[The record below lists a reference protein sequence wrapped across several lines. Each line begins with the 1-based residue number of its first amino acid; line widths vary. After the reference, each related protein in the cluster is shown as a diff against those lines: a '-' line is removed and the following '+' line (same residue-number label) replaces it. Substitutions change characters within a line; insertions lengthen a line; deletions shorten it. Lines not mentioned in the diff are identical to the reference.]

1 MEDSARTV
9 LITGAARGFGRACVE
24 VFSAAG
30 WNVVA
35 AARALPSDGAAD
47 RTVAWVGWDVTD
59 DDTESLVDAVNGRPM
74 DLLVNNAG
82 RGTPGTPL
90 QAVSV
95 SSLLEVCDVNV
106 GGVLRTARALED
118 ALRKAPAPLIINI
131 SSRLGS
137 LHDQAAGRYAELT
150 TSYAY
155 RISKA
160 AQNMAT
166 ICLANEL
173 GPAIRVWAL
182 HPGVLATAMGQ
193 KDASGDVE
201 LAATRLLTIA
211 DDPDETSPRYRSL
224 DGDDLPW

>member
-1 MEDSARTV
+1 M
-9 LITGAARGFGRACVE
+9 ITGAARGFGRACVE
-24 VFSAAG
+24 AFSAAG
-30 WNVVA
+30 WDVIAVARTLPPEATALQAVV
-35 AARALPSDGAAD
+35 
-47 RTVAWVGWDVTD
+47 WVRWDVTD
-59 DDTESLVDAVNGRPM
+59 DDTTPLVDVVGGRPL

-82 RGTPGTPL
+82 RGVPGGPL

-106 GGVLRTARALED
+106 GGVLRATSALEN
-118 ALRKAPAPLIINI
+118 ALRKSRAPLIINV
-131 SSRLGS
+131 SSRLAS
-137 LHDQAAGRYAELT
+137 LDQQAAGSYCELR

-173 GPAIRVWAL
+173 GPAGIRVWAL
-182 HPGVLATAMGQ
+182 HPGVLATSMGQ
-193 KDASGDVE
+193 RSATEDVHR
-201 LAATRLLTIA
+201 AAQKMLSIA
-211 DDPDETSPRYRSL
+211 EDPDETNPRYRSL

>member
-1 MEDSARTV
+1 MVSSGKNV

-24 VFSAAG
+24 AFATAG
-30 WNVVA
+30 WNVIA
-35 AARALPSDGAAD
+35 AARSSPAD
-47 RTVAWVGWDVTD
+47 ADTERIAWVRWDVTD
-59 DDTESLVDAVNGRPM
+59 DATGPLVDAVGDRPL

-90 QAVSV
+90 RDLSIP
-95 SSLLEVCDVNV
+95 SLLEVCDVNV
-106 GGVLRTARALED
+106 GGVLRASRAVEDSLRTAS
-118 ALRKAPAPLIINI
+118 APLIINI

-137 LHDQAAGRYAELT
+137 LHDQAAGRHVGLR

-173 GPAIRVWAL
+173 GPEVRVWAL
-182 HPGVLATAMGQ
+182 HPGVLATTMGQ
-193 KDASGDVE
+193 AVARGDVH
-201 LAATRLLTIA
+201 LSARRLLEVA
-211 DDPDETSPRYRSL
+211 DDPDTTSPRYRSL
-224 DGDDLPW
+224 EGPDLPW

>member
-1 MEDSARTV
+1 MDDSARTV
-9 LITGAARGFGRACVE
+9 LITGAARGFGRACVDA
-24 VFSAAG
+24 FAAAG

-35 AARALPSDGAAD
+35 AVREIPSDMDAD
-47 RTVAWVGWDVTD
+47 PSVVWVRWDVTD
-59 DDTESLVDAVNGRPM
+59 DDTDTLVDPMGGRPL

-90 QAVSV
+90 RDMEVST
-95 SSLLEVCDVNV
+95 LLEVCDVNV
-106 GGVLRTARALED
+106 GGVLRASRALEES
-118 ALRKAPAPLIINI
+118 LRRAPSPLILNI

-137 LHDQAAGRYAELT
+137 AHDQASGRYAGLT

-166 ICLANEL
+166 ICLASEL
-173 GPAIRVWAL
+173 APMIRVWAL
-182 HPGVLATAMGQ
+182 HPGVLATSMGQ
-193 KDASGDVE
+193 MDASGDVHR
-201 LAATRLLTIA
+201 AAERLLRLA
-211 DDPDETSPRYRSL
+211 DDPDRTSPRYRSL

>member
-1 MEDSARTV
+1 MGRRV
-9 LITGAARGFGRACVE
+9 LVTGAGRGFGRACVE
-24 VFSAAG
+24 AFSAAG
-30 WNVVA
+30 WNVIA
-35 AARALPSDGAAD
+35 AARTIPSDALAEQ
-47 RTVAWVGWDVTD
+47 TVAWVRWDVTD
-59 DDTESLVDAVNGRPM
+59 DDTGSLVDAVDGRPL
-74 DLLVNNAG
+74 DLLINNAG

-106 GGVLRTARALED
+106 GGVLRAARASED

-137 LHDQAAGRYAELT
+137 LHDQAAGRYAELK

-155 RISKA
+155 RVSKA

-173 GPAIRVWAL
+173 GPDIRVWAL
-182 HPGVLATAMGQ
+182 HPGTLATAMGQ
-193 KDASGDVE
+193 RDASGDVQH
-201 LAATRLLTIA
+201 AAQRLLSIA
-211 DDPDETSPRYRSL
+211 DDPDGNSPRYRSL
-224 DGDDLPW
+224 DGNDLPW

>member
-1 MEDSARTV
+1 MDDSARSV

-35 AARALPSDGAAD
+35 VARTLPSDAAAD
-47 RTVAWVGWDVTD
+47 QAVGWVRWDVTD
-59 DDTESLVDAVNGRPM
+59 DDTGSLVDAVDGRPL

-106 GGVLRTARALED
+106 GGVLRAARALED
-118 ALRKAPAPLIINI
+118 ALRKAPAPLVINV

-137 LHDQAAGRYAELT
+137 LHDQAAGCYAELK

-193 KDASGDVE
+193 EDASGDAE
-201 LAATRLLTIA
+201 RAAQRLLSIA